1 MSSDTESVAVTA
13 PADAAVRLEALN
25 PARSFIVQA
34 PAGSG
39 KTELLTRRVLK
50 LLTLVDEPEE
60 VLAITFTRKAAS
72 EMRARVVE
80 TLQFAASGA
89 SAENAYQQEGLEL
102 AQAVL
107 KRDAQCNWQLLQN
120 VQRLNLR
127 TVDALCT
134 TLAHRLPFVS
144 TLGGPAGLVEDVQPL
159 YRLAAERMLD
169 QHAED
174 LDLLLLQLGN
184 RHEHVQK
191 LLAELL
197 ANRDQ
202 WGGYVTSGMSPDEL
216 REYLEGLLQ
225 SLVESRLEE
234 LADAIPA
241 SLMDRL
247 IDNLSQMGI
256 VHSQVLASQDKDT
269 TDADRLSALDASL
282 GCVID
287 DLPKWSAIARALLT
301 ASGPATLRKPRGL
314 NKNCGFPTT
323 KEFAELTG
331 ISESDL
337 KARKAVMGELLE
349 ELNAVPGVVELLDEV
364 RYLPP
369 GRYEDKDWALLSQ
382 LLEML
387 PILLAQ
393 LKLVFAEYK
402 QVDFVEMTMRA
413 KTALGTEDAPTDLA
427 LALDM
432 KIKHILVDEF
442 QDTSRTQFDLYKML
456 VAGWQN
462 DDGRTFFAVGDP
474 MQSIYRFREGDVTLF
489 SLAREHGVGSVALN
503 PLALT
508 VNFRAAPAVVDWVN
522 ETFEVIFPR
531 DADDM
536 TGAVPYASSVAHL
549 KSSGSVNVHP
559 FVDSDIETEAEH
571 VALLTEQ
578 SLHAGASD
586 ADNAKA
592 RNVAILL
599 RSRSQAGAVFAALQ
613 KRGIPYQAVDLELL
627 GDRHV
632 VRDLE
637 SLALALRY
645 PHDRLHWLAV
655 LRAPWCGLSL
665 NDLHALM
672 DNADRE
678 TVYDQLHDDDRL
690 RQLSEDGRARVRKL
704 LQVLTPAVERA
715 SRGALMPWVEACW
728 LQLGGPIVCKDRVDL
743 DAAERCIAQLRK
755 LEQAGQLWQPS
766 VLYSSMESLYAA
778 PGEGESHVQVMTLHK
793 SKGLEFDTV
802 ILPALD
808 RKPRGDQ
815 QKVLNWFEAGSDAN
829 QQLLLAP
836 ISERGLSPKDA
847 DPINGL
853 VRRANQLCDEQEK
866 LRLLYVACTRAK
878 QQLHLVAR
886 VKTNKD
892 DELSEPQKSSLL
904 YPLWPLFESAINA
917 NFISADNNSDCA
929 TVTDFSDADNAQK
942 LDDHDLIDQQEPALP
957 PPLLQRTSTDWV
969 LPAFD
974 VFHWPVDVVR
984 EEVVKQDVEFLW
996 AGTLARDIGTV
1007 VHDQLQLLS
1016 QQDEKLRAATLS
1028 RLPQRARLQL
1038 QNLGAANEQL
1048 DLAIEKIVSAVD
1060 KTLSDDRGQWILNSE
1075 HAEAKSEWDISAPID
1090 GVVKRIVIDRTFV
1103 DSDGVRWIIDYKTGD
1118 HTGGELDVFL
1128 DSEQERYAEQLQRYA
1143 HIVGRMENRPVKA
1156 ALYFPLLQGWR
1167 ELDNVDSD
1175 RASAGK
1181 KETTR
1186 IPDATTQKE
1195 VSPPPRQTELF

>member
-1 MSSDTESVAVTA
+1 MSNA
-13 PADAAVRLEALN
+13 PADAAIRLEALD
-25 PARSFIVQA
+25 PSKSFIVQA

-80 TLQFAASGA
+80 TLQFAASGKA
-89 SAENAYQQEGLEL
+89 AENDYQQEGLEL

-107 KRDAQCNWQLLQN
+107 QRDLMRDWQLLEN

-144 TLGGPAGLVEDVQPL
+144 TLGGPAGLVDDPRPL

-184 RHEHVQK
+184 RHEHVQM

-202 WGGYVTSGMSPDEL
+202 WGGYVASGRSPDEL
-216 REYLEGLLQ
+216 RMYLEGLLQ
-225 SLVESRLEE
+225 DLVESRLEE
-234 LADAIPA
+234 LAQCIPQE
-241 SLMDRL
+241 LTDRL
-247 IDNLSQMGI
+247 VTNLSQMGP
-256 VHSQVLASQDKDT
+256 VYRALLTAAGKDT
-269 TDADRLSALDASL
+269 TLAENLEALDASV
-282 GCVID
+282 GCGIE
-287 DLPKWSAIARALLT
+287 DLSAWSAIARAILT
-301 ASGPATLRKPRGL
+301 NTPPASLRKPRGL
-314 NKNCGFPTT
+314 TKACGFPVS
-323 KEFAELTG
+323 KDDAELTG
-331 ISESDL
+331 VSVDDL
-337 KARKAVMGELLE
+337 KARKVAMGELLE
-349 ELNAVPGVVELLDEV
+349 DLTLLPNVVDLLDEV

-382 LLEML
+382 LLTEL
-387 PILLAQ
+387 PKLLVQ
-393 LKLVFAEYK
+393 LRGVFEEYK
-402 QVDFVEMTMRA
+402 QVDFVEMTIRA
-413 KTALGTEDAPTDLA
+413 KNALGTEEAPTDLA

-442 QDTSRTQFDLYKML
+442 QDTSRTQFELYKLL
-456 VAGWQN
+456 VAGWQYE
-462 DDGRTFFAVGDP
+462 DGRTFFAVGDP

-489 SLAREHGVGSVALN
+489 SFAREQGVGAVQLN
-503 PLALT
+503 SLRLT

-522 ETFEVIFPR
+522 ETFEVVFPE

-536 TGAVPYASSVAHL
+536 TGAVPYASSIAHL
-549 KSSGSVNVHP
+549 QSKGEVSIHP
-559 FVDSDIETEAEH
+559 FVDTDVSVEAAH
-571 VALLTEQ
+571 VALIAEQ
-578 SLHAGASD
+578 SIQSD
-586 ADNAKA
+586 AESPTS
-592 RNVAILL
+592 VAILL
-599 RSRSQAGAVFAALQ
+599 RSRSQAGPIFEALQ
-613 KRGIPYQAVDLELL
+613 ARGIAYHALDLEML

-645 PHDRLHWLAV
+645 PHDRLHWLAI
-655 LRAPWCGLSL
+655 LRAPWCALCL

-672 DNADRE
+672 DGADRD
-678 TVYDQLHDDDRL
+678 TVYDQLCREDRL
-690 RQLSEDGRARVRKL
+690 QQLSDDGRARVEKL
-704 LQVLTPAVERA
+704 LHILTPAVQRA

-728 LQLGGPIVCKDRVDL
+728 LQLGGPLICKDKIDL

-778 PGEGESHVQVMTLHK
+778 PSEGDAQVQVMTLHK

-815 QKVLNWFEAGSDAN
+815 QKILNWFEAGNDAD
-829 QQLLLAP
+829 QRLLLAP

-853 VRRANQLCDEQEK
+853 VRRAGQLCDEQEK

-878 QQLHLVAR
+878 RQLHLVAR

-892 DELSEPQKSSLL
+892 DEVSVPEKRSLL

-917 NFISADNNSDCA
+917 VNLESEKESKAVSEGNDAADEPQ
-929 TVTDFSDADNAQK
+929 DAIVVAPQ
-942 LDDHDLIDQQEPALP
+942 
-957 PPLLQRTSTDWV
+957 LQRIPLSWEQ
-969 LPAFD
+969 PAFD
-974 VFHWPVDVVR
+974 VFQWPASVVR
-984 EEVVKQDVEFLW
+984 EEATSQEVEFLW
-996 AGTLARDIGTV
+996 AGTLARDVGTV

-1016 QQDEKLRAATLS
+1016 QQDEPTRAITIAGMAD
-1028 RLPQRARLQL
+1028 RVRLQL
-1038 QNLGAANEQL
+1038 RNLGASNDQLEQ
-1048 DLAIEKIVSAVD
+1048 AVKKIIGAVN
-1060 KTLSDDRGQWILNSE
+1060 KTLTDDRGQWILNPE
-1075 HAEAKSEWDISAPID
+1075 HSQARSEWDISAPID
-1090 GVVKRIVIDRTFV
+1090 GLVKRIVIDRTFV
-1103 DSDGVRWIIDYKTGD
+1103 DDEGVRWIIDYKTGD
-1118 HTGGELDVFL
+1118 HTGSDLDAFL
-1128 DSEQERYAEQLQRYA
+1128 DAEQERYAAQLQRYA
-1143 HIVGRMENRPVKA
+1143 AIVARMESRPVKA

-1167 ELDNVDSD
+1167 EFDNISP
-1175 RASAGK
+1175 SAI
-1181 KETTR
+1181 TA
-1186 IPDATTQKE
+1186 D
-1195 VSPPPRQTELF
+1195 SPPQQAELF